1 MTTSGRGPKRLKYLP
16 VKVMAANEASDQW
29 HHQGTDCPRRHPGD
43 ALQVEHPHHVDAN
56 KHSRH
61 AEVDQHREA
70 QQGIGQQRQ
79 WKKAS
84 RANRTGVSFS
94 HRTASTKVSRA
105 TGRLA

>member
-1 MTTSGRGPKRLKYLP
+1 MTTSGRGPKRLKYLLKGDGGKRGQRP
-16 VKVMAANEASDQW
+16 G

-56 KHSRH
+56 KHPRH

-84 RANRTGVSFS
+84 RANRTGGVVQPS
-94 HRTASTKVSRA
+94 HRQHK
-105 TGRLA
+105 G